1 MLLVYLQQCHST
13 MLKLKIGQMS
23 SQNIVSKQAKL
34 RIVTQTLLIKRLY
47 QTHIFF
53 LEPQFSML
61 TQIVVWNHIPNKSEI
76 MDHNQTQIT
85 KEEEEGEEERERCDF
100 CKEDIKR
107 K

>member
-1 MLLVYLQQCHST
+1 
-13 MLKLKIGQMS
+13 MS
-23 SQNIVSKQAKL
+23 SQNTVFKQPKL
-34 RIVTQTLLIKRLY
+34 RTVTQTLLIKHLY

-61 TQIVVWNHIPNKSEI
+61 TQIVVWNHISNKPEI

-85 KEEEEGEEERERCDF
+85 KEEEEGEEERERRDSYE
-100 CKEDIKR
+100 EDIKR